1 MLFSRLMP
9 ALRSYP
15 DYSRADLGADVI
27 AGITVAVMLV
37 PQGMAY
43 AMLAG
48 LPPVVGLYAAMVP
61 MAIYA
66 LLGTSRHLSVGPA
79 AMDSLLVLAGVSLV
93 AAPGS
98 PEYIAAAVLLM
109 LMVGA
114 MQFTL
119 GLLRAGVVVN
129 FLSQPVVSGF
139 MSAAALIIASSQL
152 GHLLGVRLPR
162 STFVLDTVREAIGRL
177 GQVNLATFAL
187 GAIAIAL
194 LVVLKR
200 SAPRTPRALVVVV
213 GGTLA
218 VILLDLDS
226 QGVAVIGAVP
236 GGLPAFAVPAFDVET
251 ILTLA
256 PVALTLA
263 LVGYME
269 AISVSRFFA
278 RKHGYNIDA
287 DRELFALG
295 AANMGGAF
303 FGGFPVTGGL
313 SRAAV
318 NDQAG
323 ARTPVSSLVTA
334 GLMVVTLLALTSLF
348 HMLPKAILAAIIIAA
363 ATGLINVADVR
374 RLWRTDRVDL
384 GLLLLTFAATLL
396 LGIQTGILVGIGA
409 SIFTFVARRTHP
421 HCAELGRVPHEG
433 VWRAPDEVPDVLP
446 EPGVLVLRF
455 DVSFYFG
462 NVQFLRDRMQGAM
475 QRDDLL
481 GIVLDMSGVN
491 AMDSSAATLLD
502 ALVGELDSHKID
514 LRLAAV
520 KGRVRAR
527 IRRSSALSDCF
538 DDRIH
543 LTVEKAVRAI
553 VDTSAAGLN
562 GC

>member
-1 MLFSRLMP
+1 MLLSRLMP
-9 ALRSYP
+9 AWRSYP
-15 DYSRADLGADVI
+15 SYRRADLGLDVI
-27 AGITVAVMLV
+27 AGVTVAVMLV
-37 PQGMAY
+37 PQAMAY

-48 LPPVVGLYAAMVP
+48 LPPVVGLYASTVP

-66 LLGTSRHLSVGPA
+66 LLGTSRQLSVGPA

-93 AAPGS
+93 ATPGTAA
-98 PEYIAAAVLLM
+98 YISAAVTLM

-114 MQFTL
+114 MQFAL

-139 MSAAALIIASSQL
+139 MSAAALIIGSSQL
-152 GHLLGVRLPR
+152 GNLLGVRLPR
-162 STFVLDTVREAIGRL
+162 STFVFDTLREAIGRMDQL
-177 GQVNLATFAL
+177 NLPTLVL
-187 GAIAIAL
+187 GAASVAV
-194 LVVLKR
+194 LVVLQR
-200 SAPRTPRALVVVV
+200 YARRVPRALVVVV

-218 VILLDLDS
+218 VWLLDLDAR
-226 QGVAVIGAVP
+226 GVAIIGDVP
-236 GGLPAFAVPAFDVET
+236 GGLPPFAVPGLDMET
-251 ILTLA
+251 LAKLA

-269 AISVSRFFA
+269 AISVARFFA
-278 RKHGYNIDA
+278 RKHKYNIDA
-287 DRELFALG
+287 DRELIALG

-323 ARTPVSSLVTA
+323 ARTPVSALVTA
-334 GLMVVTLLALTSLF
+334 ALMVLTLLALTSLF
-348 HMLPKAILAAIIIAA
+348 HMLPRAILAAIIMVAA
-363 ATGLINVADVR
+363 SGLINVVDVR

-384 GLLLLTFAATLL
+384 CLLLLTFATTLA
-396 LGIQTGILVGIGA
+396 LGIQTGILVGIGV

-421 HCAELGRVPHEG
+421 HCAELGRVPGEG
-433 VWRAPDEVPDVLP
+433 VWRDLEEIPDAQA

-475 QRDDLL
+475 QRDDLR
-481 GIVLDMSGVN
+481 GIVLDMYSVN
-491 AMDSSAATLLD
+491 AMDSSAATVLD
-502 ALVGELDSHKID
+502 ALFDELAARQID

-520 KGRVRAR
+520 KGPVRAR
-527 IRRSSALSDCF
+527 IRRSSALSDTF
-538 DDRIH
+538 EDRIH
-543 LTVEKAVRAI
+543 LTVEKAVRA
-553 VDTSAAGLN
+553 VLDAPA
-562 GC
+562 